1 MEHVRT
7 FIHYMKPYRREILL
21 GTVALLLT
29 DLVGLVIPWLIK
41 QVIDLLPNDP
51 AQSVLMEYAGWLFL
65 AAAVQGLARYGWRR
79 HLFGPSRK
87 MEVDIFNHLFQ
98 HFLTLDRRFY
108 QKHEIGDLMSRATND
123 LRAVKDFLGL
133 GLLVVLDAVVVIIG
147 CFSLMI
153 YINPKL
159 TLYVL
164 MPLPIISVLFFTFI
178 RAISIRHQ
186 SIQENLSRITS
197 MVQENL
203 AGIRVLHAF
212 VQEKNEIRRFDR
224 LNRDHIDK
232 NMSLAKMFGL
242 FTPSL
247 VFVIGIAAMITL
259 WIGGKQVIDGTI
271 TLGSFV
277 AFNSY
282 LMMLSWPMM
291 AIGYV
296 INLWQKGVTAM
307 RRIQHILDAQSSLI
321 QSEAEAADIEIR
333 GDLEIT
339 GLTFSYPESEAVA
352 LNGLDLKI
360 EAGTSVAFIGM
371 IGAGK
376 STLMQLI
383 PRVYDAPPGSI
394 LLDGKPLCEIPEAVL
409 RRHIGYV
416 EQEPFLFS
424 TTIRN
429 NIALARP
436 EATDEEIEA
445 MVRCVHLTPDLE
457 RFPQGLDTVVGERG
471 VSVSGGQKQRIA
483 LARALIRKPRI
494 LILDDAFSSLD
505 VETESIILK
514 NIRSSITGTTTLIVT
529 HRLSLARQVDRVVV
543 LGDGEVLEQ
552 GVHAQLMQKQDGV
565 YRRIY
570 TNQALAREMEILLQ

>member
-7 FIHYMKPYRREILL
+7 FIRYMKPHRREI
-21 GTVALLLT
+21 GVGIIALLVT
-29 DLVGLVIPWLIK
+29 DLVGMVIPWLLK

-51 AQSVLMEYAGWLFL
+51 AQSQLIEYAGWLFL
-65 AAAVQGLARYGWRR
+65 AAGVQAVARYGWRR

-87 MEVDIFNHLFQ
+87 MEIDILNHVFA
-98 HFLTLDRRFY
+98 HFLTLDRTFF
-108 QKHEIGDLMSRATND
+108 QKHEVGDLMSRATND

-147 CFSLMI
+147 CLALMI

-159 TLYVL
+159 TLYAL
-164 MPLPIISVLFFTFI
+164 LPLPIISVLFFTFI

-212 VQEKNEIRRFDR
+212 VQEQNEIRRFDR

-259 WIGGKQVIDGTI
+259 WIGGKEVIDGSI

-277 AFNSY
+277 AFNGY

-307 RRIQHILDAQSSLI
+307 RRIQHILNSRSALAMPEKEVESFD
-321 QSEAEAADIEIR
+321 IR
-333 GDLEIT
+333 GGIEVRN
-339 GLTFSYPESEAVA
+339 LTFSYPDSEAQA
-352 LNGLDLKI
+352 LDGIDLHI

-376 STLMQLI
+376 STLMQLL
-383 PRVYDAPPGSI
+383 PRVYDAPQGRI
-394 LLDGKPLCEIPEAVL
+394 LLDGKPLSEIPTAVL

-436 EATDEEIEA
+436 EATDAEIDA
-445 MVRCVHLTPDLE
+445 VVRCVHLTPDLE

-505 VETESIILK
+505 VETESIILN
-514 NIRSSITGTTTLIVT
+514 NIRSVIQGTTTLIVT

-543 LGDGEVLEQ
+543 LSEGKVLEE
-552 GVHAQLMQKQDGV
+552 GGHAQLMQKQDGV
-565 YRRIY
+565 YRHIY
-570 TNQALAREMEILLQ
+570 NNQALAREMEILLQ